1 MPPTAVRVKQ
11 HLELA
16 LRPGGFTM
24 RERGNAGKGS
34 LAKEAFQDEFN
45 WGKGA
50 SARTQVYLSK
60 TKLTL
65 QVGI

>member
-1 MPPTAVRVKQ
+1 MPTTAVKAKQ

-24 RERGNAGKGS
+24 RERSNAGKGS
-34 LAKEAFQDEFN
+34 LAKGTFQDEFN
-45 WGKGA
+45 WGKGT

-65 QVGI
+65 QVGT